1 MRTASGK
8 QSAFNLTVFAFTRL
22 PEWQGERNGHSH
34 ENARQ
39 VGGVSFHDHHGHDH
53 LHTNGHSH
61 ENARQVGGVS
71 FRHPTSRRLPQVDRL
86 EGRDATAAAVE
97 ELQNLAVDGPG
108 ARRTEHI

>member
-22 PEWQGERNGHSH
+22 PEWQGER
-34 ENARQ
+34 
-39 VGGVSFHDHHGHDH
+39 
-53 LHTNGHSH
+53 NGHSH